1 MTLQQVAGVDDTTIA
16 YDYGL
21 TRVGLDIKRDTILPH
36 FTDLIR
42 RNPDAVST
50 MFGSR

>member
-1 MTLQQVAGVDDTTIA
+1 MAGVDDTTIA

-21 TRVGLDIKRDTILPH
+21 TRVGLDIKRDVILPH

-42 RNPDAVST
+42 RDPDACST
-50 MFGSR
+50 MMGSR